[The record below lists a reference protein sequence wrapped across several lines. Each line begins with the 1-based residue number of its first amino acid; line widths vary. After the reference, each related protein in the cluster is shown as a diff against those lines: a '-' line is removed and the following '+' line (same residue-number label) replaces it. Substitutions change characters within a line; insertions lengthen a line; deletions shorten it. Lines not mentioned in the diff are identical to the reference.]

1 MQASLPGECGI
12 KCFFILKTTC
22 IFAQQLLKMEQTK
35 KNTTIWWLV
44 FFASAALQCYAIYD
58 HWEYLTLILP
68 FVCTSFVKAMDII

>member
-1 MQASLPGECGI
+1 V
-12 KCFFILKTTC
+12 
-22 IFAQQLLKMEQTK
+22 QQKQRMEQTR

-44 FFASAALQCYAIYD
+44 FAASTALQVYAIYD